1 MKLLFKA
8 ALQHR
13 KRFFLLIVAV
23 FFMIFSTMGA
33 KLEMLAFG
41 AVTKSGP
48 DFFALFSPDQNGRV
62 ETVDAITYQDMQEAF
77 PKIAH
82 DGQAITKADAIDYM
96 ARRENGNILNR
107 FMSWGAS
114 QVDLSHNLL
123 VLAAVLIVIAL
134 IKGVS
139 LFGANY
145 TRELVMIKVGRDL
158 RQRYFEH
165 LQTLSLD
172 FYHQYNVG
180 ALSARISGDAR
191 TVAEA
196 VYSGLIAY
204 IQTPITVLVS
214 LVLCFILSVEMSLIM
229 FIFFPVLLFPAFYL
243 AKKIKKIARRTLAN
257 SETYSSGLLDSLSGI
272 QTIKLFAMEK
282 FSIARFREQNNQ
294 MAHLAERGA
303 RIGFLSR
310 PILHM
315 MSTLLLAGIIVYGLY
330 IARLTI
336 SEILVF
342 CGLVYLMYDPVK
354 RLSDENL
361 KVQTGIA
368 AAERLY
374 EVLDLKPTVEDTPDA
389 IELTDFRKSI
399 EFRNV
404 WFRYGEEWVVKNL
417 SFTINKG
424 EVVAFVGSTGA
435 GKSTIAHLLPR
446 LYDVQKGEILI
457 DGKPLKAYTQTSI
470 RELMGFVSQ
479 KPFLFLDTVAENIS
493 FGQNFTRQEIITAA
507 KRAHAHEFIHSLEHG
522 YDTPL
527 KEGGK
532 NLSGGQQQ
540 RLAIARAL
548 VKQAPI
554 LVMDEATSSL
564 DAVSENNIK
573 QAINELRGQVT
584 QVLIAHRLSTIEDAD
599 KIIFLEYGE
608 VIRQGTKD
616 ELLATCPPF
625 KAMWD
630 LMHRGAEV
638 VS

>member
-8 ALQHR
+8 AFQHR
-13 KRFFLLIVAV
+13 KRFTLLFVAI
-23 FFMIFSTMGA
+23 FFMIFSSMTA
-33 KLEMLAFG
+33 KMEMFAFG
-41 AVTKSGP
+41 AVFKAGP
-48 DFFALFSPDQNGRV
+48 DFFALFSPMKNGRV
-62 ETVDAITYQDMQEAF
+62 ETVDAITYDDIQEAF
-77 PKIAH
+77 PKIAKGG
-82 DGQAITKADAIDYM
+82 DAITKVDAIDYM
-96 ARRENGNILNR
+96 ARREDGNIVNR
-107 FMSWGAS
+107 MMNWGAAH
-114 QVDLSHNLL
+114 VDLSRNLL
-123 VLAAVLIVIAL
+123 LLAGVLIVIAVL
-134 IKGVS
+134 KGVS

-172 FYHQYNVG
+172 FYHKHNVG

-191 TVAEA
+191 TVADA

-204 IQTPITVLVS
+204 VQTPITVIVSVIFCFMLSVHMS
-214 LVLCFILSVEMSLIM
+214 LVMFCFL
-229 FIFFPVLLFPAFYL
+229 PVVLFPAFYL
-243 AKKIKKIARRTLAN
+243 AKKIKTIARRTLIN
-257 SETYSSGLLDSLSGI
+257 TETYSSGLLDSLSGI

-282 FSIARFREQNNQ
+282 FSIARFRKQNNE
-294 MAHLAERGA
+294 MALLAERGA

-315 MSTLLLAGIIVYGLY
+315 MSTLLLSGIIVYGLY

-342 CGLVYLMYDPVK
+342 CGLVYLMYDPLK

-374 EVLDLKPTVEDTPDA
+374 EVLDLKPTVQDAPDA
-389 IELTDFRKSI
+389 IEIKDFHKTI

-404 WFRYGEEWVVKNL
+404 WFRYGEEWVIKNL

-446 LYDVQKGEILI
+446 LYDVEKGEILI

-493 FGQNFTRQEIITAA
+493 FGQSFTRKEVITAA
-507 KRAHAHEFIHSLEHG
+507 KRAHAHEFIDNLQHG

-527 KEGGK
+527 NEGGK

-573 QAINELRGQVT
+573 QAISELRGEIT
-584 QVLIAHRLSTIEDAD
+584 QILIAHRLSTIEDAD

-608 VIRQGTKD
+608 VVRQGTKD
-616 ELLATCPPF
+616 ELLETCPPF

-630 LMHRGAEV
+630 LMHGAAV
-638 VS
+638 